1 MVISKSKIL
10 TKKNIIIFTIVVL
23 LFLITIAVINI
34 SKNINEQK
42 RLEKEQ
48 ERVKQYTTLEDFK
61 TMEEVAL
68 YLNSK
73 FIKQETSEEDN
84 IQDIVYIELSVK
96 PVENEIANQGF
107 YEKLIQ
113 YSAQVLKYN
122 NFNIVDS
129 KNKIIVT
136 VVCDKTAQMVGT
148 YYINGVQNYFEKLE
162 NKQNVE
168 ALNKV
173 EEIEVTINSE
183 DLKNIVNNQWKIDN
197 INLGSAESI
206 YKGYDIY
213 FDEGIETRVIQK
225 KFFNIIF
232 NQKYNKK
239 IVNDLTTSSTQEQI
253 IAKLGEPQFKV
264 GNLIGYK
271 SKLMYIFFYNNQVS
285 IYRNEEYDTEKI
297 AQLIEQYNQ
306 DNNIVDFFNKVKE
319 IWNDYDKYTNSKD
332 NILLQ
337 YTLKGLALEFNSS
350 SKNGIIIYNNYNGK
364 ICGDLTIN
372 DYSQDNEAFKNIYV
386 ENEDLVFKAE
396 TERINTQDSNSRTYN
411 NPTVATTN
419 TSNSFRIIATKVNEN
434 VYGIRFVSFDN
445 KNPNSELRDY
455 ISKGIWLNENE
466 LIYSVLGRGIYVYNA
481 KDRTYKTIVTGRDN
495 FSIKKLENNTLYYDE
510 VKIDL

>member
-1 MVISKSKIL
+1 MEL
-10 TKKNIIIFTIVVL
+10 TI
-23 LFLITIAVINI
+23 
-34 SKNINEQK
+34 
-42 RLEKEQ
+42 
-48 ERVKQYTTLEDFK
+48 
-61 TMEEVAL
+61 
-68 YLNSK
+68 
-73 FIKQETSEEDN
+73 
-84 IQDIVYIELSVK
+84 
-96 PVENEIANQGF
+96 
-107 YEKLIQ
+107 
-113 YSAQVLKYN
+113 
-122 NFNIVDS
+122 
-129 KNKIIVT
+129 
-136 VVCDKTAQMVGT
+136 
-148 YYINGVQNYFEKLE
+148 
-162 NKQNVE
+162 
-168 ALNKV
+168 
-173 EEIEVTINSE
+173 
-183 DLKNIVNNQWKIDN
+183 
-197 INLGSAESI
+197 
-206 YKGYDIY
+206 
-213 FDEGIETRVIQK
+213 
-225 KFFNIIF
+225 
-232 NQKYNKK
+232 
-239 IVNDLTTSSTQEQI
+239 
-253 IAKLGEPQFKV
+253 
-264 GNLIGYK
+264 
-271 SKLMYIFFYNNQVS
+271 FYNNQVS